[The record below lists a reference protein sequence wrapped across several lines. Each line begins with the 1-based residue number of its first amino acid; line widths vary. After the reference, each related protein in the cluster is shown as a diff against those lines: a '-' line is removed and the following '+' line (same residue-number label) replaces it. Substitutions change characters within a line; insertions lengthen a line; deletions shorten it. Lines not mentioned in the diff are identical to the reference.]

1 MLEKS
6 YDPSKVE
13 PKWAERWAL
22 RPFRADAEA
31 VLRGE
36 KKPFVIVMPPPNV
49 TGVLHMGH
57 ALDNAIQDAIIRYK
71 RMQGFEALWV
81 PGTDHAGIAT
91 QVVVE
96 RLLLKEG
103 KTRHQ
108 LGREKF
114 LERVWAWKE
123 ESGGQIIRQLKRLGA
138 SADWTREAFTM
149 DEVRSRAVRYAF
161 VKYYHEGLAYRGERL
176 LNWCPRCE
184 TTLSDLEVNYQP
196 APGTLYTL
204 AYPLEDGGTIE
215 IATVRPETI
224 FADVAIAVHPEDERY
239 QHLVGRKARIPLT
252 EIWVPI
258 VADPAVEREFGT
270 GALKITPAHDPTDW
284 EIGSRHGLPAPSVI
298 DLEGKL
304 TGDRVP
310 EPFRGLDRFEARK
323 KVAEALKAAGHLV
336 KEEPYEIHQPTC
348 DRCGTPIE
356 YALFPQWWLKMR
368 PLAEEVIARLE
379 RGEIRFHPERWM
391 RVNIEWFRNIR
402 DWNISRQLWWGHR
415 IPAWYCPEGHVTVP
429 TPERFMEDPKECAV
443 CGSKELKR
451 DPDVFDT
458 WFSSALWPLSVFG
471 WPEATKDFEVF
482 YPTQAL
488 VTGYDILFLW
498 VSRMEVSGVHFTGQV
513 PFENVILH
521 GLVLDNKGQKMSKSK
536 GNVVD
541 PLVMVEKYGADA
553 LRFGL
558 VHLAT
563 GGQDIRFDERW
574 LEMGRNFA
582 NKLWNATRFLLLA
595 REGFETKTD
604 QPTLADRWMQHV
616 LAEKIPELTRL
627 MDRFDLALAAREI
640 YQLAWA
646 EFADWYIEAAKPA
659 LRAGNRATLEGLER
673 ALTTLL
679 RLLHPFMPFV
689 TSELYQHLVG
699 EGKELANEPWPAA
712 PEADPEAFRRFEA
725 LKAAVKAARSLK
737 SELGLDPAREVEVFL
752 DGPLAEAVM
761 GESETFRFLARAWP
775 VLGAPERALASVTPE
790 VTVYLVPEGLV
801 DLAAWRTK
809 QEKRLAELRKK
820 AESARK
826 KLANKG
832 FVERAPK
839 DVVEFE
845 NRRLAEAEA
854 QIQRIEE
861 NLRRLGPTSGA

>member
-1 MLEKS
+1 MLEKA

-13 PKWAERWAL
+13 PKWARRWEEN
-22 RPFRADAEA
+22 PFKADAKA

-71 RMQGFEALWV
+71 RMQGYEALWV

-96 RLLLKEG
+96 RLLLAEG
-103 KTRHQ
+103 KTRHD
-108 LGREKF
+108 LGRERF
-114 LERVWAWKE
+114 LERVWAWRE

-138 SADWTREAFTM
+138 SADWSREAFTM

-161 VKYYHEGLAYRGERL
+161 VKYFHEGLAYRGERL

-184 TTLSDLEVNYQP
+184 TTLSDLEVNYE
-196 APGTLYTL
+196 ATPGTLYTL
-204 AYPLEDGGTIE
+204 AYPLEDGGAIE

-239 QHLVGRKARIPLT
+239 QHLIGKKARIPLT
-252 EIWVPI
+252 EIWIPI
-258 VADPAVEREFGT
+258 LADPAVEREFGT

-284 EIGSRHGLPAPSVI
+284 EIGVRHGLPAPSVI

-304 TGDRVP
+304 TGERVP
-310 EPFRGLDRFEARK
+310 EAFRGLDRFEARK
-323 KVAEALKAAGHLV
+323 KVVWALREAGHLV

-368 PLAEEVIARLE
+368 PLADEVSARLE
-379 RGEIRFHPERWM
+379 KGEIAFHPERWK
-391 RVNIEWFRNIR
+391 RVNLDWFAGIK
-402 DWNISRQLWWGHR
+402 DWNISRQLWWGHQ

-429 TPERFMEDPKECAV
+429 EPERFLEDPTECAV
-443 CGSKELKR
+443 CGSKELER

-471 WPEATKDFEVF
+471 WPEETEDMRAF

-498 VSRMEVSGVHFTGQV
+498 VSRMEVSGVHFTGKV
-513 PFENVILH
+513 PFGHVILH
-521 GLVLDNKGQKMSKSK
+521 GLVLDKKGQKMSKSK

-582 NKLWNATRFLLLA
+582 NKLWNATRFLLLS
-595 REGFETKTD
+595 REHFTERENA
-604 QPTLADRWMQHV
+604 PTLADRWMRHV
-616 LAEKIPELTRL
+616 LAEKIPEITRL
-627 MDRFDLALAAREI
+627 MDRFDLALAAREV

-646 EFADWYIEAAKPA
+646 EFADWYVEAAKPA
-659 LRAGNRATLEGLER
+659 LKAGNRATLEGLTD
-673 ALTTLL
+673 ALAALL
-679 RLLHPFMPFV
+679 KMLHPFMPFV
-689 TSELYQHLVG
+689 TSELYQHLAG
-699 EGKELANEPWPAA
+699 EDAELAKEPWPKA
-712 PEADPEAFRRFEA
+712 PAPDPEAFRRFEA
-725 LKAAVKAARSLK
+725 LKAAVRAARSLK
-737 SELGLDPAREVEVFL
+737 SELGLDPAQEVEVFL
-752 DGPLAEAVM
+752 EGPLAEAVL
-761 GESETFRFLARAWP
+761 EEAEVFRFLARAKP
-775 VLGAPERALASVTPE
+775 ALGAPERALAEVTPE
-790 VTVYLVPEGLV
+790 VNVYLAPEGLV
-801 DLAAWRTK
+801 DLAAWKGR
-809 QEKRLAELRKK
+809 QVRRLAELRKK
-820 AESARK
+820 AESARR
-826 KLANKG
+826 KLENPG
-832 FVERAPK
+832 FVERAPEE
-839 DVVEFE
+839 VVEFE
-845 NRRLAEAEA
+845 RKRLAEAET

-861 NLRRLGPTSGA
+861 NLRRLGQ

>member
-1 MLEKS
+1 MLEKA
-6 YDPSKVE
+6 YDPAKVE
-13 PKWAERWAL
+13 PKWAEHWAKH
-22 RPFRADAEA
+22 PFRADAEA

-103 KTRHQ
+103 KTRHD

-161 VKYYHEGLAYRGERL
+161 VKYFHEGLAYRGERL

-184 TTLSDLEVNYQP
+184 TTLSDLEVNYEP
-196 APGTLYTL
+196 TPGTLYTL
-204 AYPLEDGGTIE
+204 AYPLEDGGAIE

-239 QHLVGRKARIPLT
+239 RHLIGKKARIPLT
-252 EIWVPI
+252 EIWIPI
-258 VADPAVEREFGT
+258 IADEAVEREFGT

-284 EIGSRHGLPAPSVI
+284 EIGTRHGLPAPSVI
-298 DLEGKL
+298 DLEGRL
-304 TGDRVP
+304 TGERVP
-310 EPFRGLDRFEARK
+310 EAFRGLERFEARK
-323 KVAEALKAAGHLV
+323 KVVEALREAGHLV

-368 PLAEEVIARLE
+368 PLADEVSERLQK
-379 RGEIRFHPERWM
+379 GEIAFHPERWK
-391 RVNIEWFRNIR
+391 RVNLDWFAGIK
-402 DWNISRQLWWGHR
+402 DWNISRQLWWGHQ

-429 TPERFMEDPKECAV
+429 EPERFLEDPSECAV
-443 CGSKELKR
+443 CGSKDLRR

-471 WPEATKDFEVF
+471 WPEETEDMKAF

-498 VSRMEVSGVHFTGQV
+498 VSRMEVSGVHFTGKV
-513 PFENVILH
+513 PFEHVILH
-521 GLVLDNKGQKMSKSK
+521 GLVLDKKGQKMSKSK

-563 GGQDIRFDERW
+563 GGQDVRFDERW

-582 NKLWNATRFLLLA
+582 NKLWNATRFLLLS
-595 REGFETKTD
+595 REGFEEKESA
-604 QPTLADRWMQHV
+604 PTLADRWMRHV
-616 LAEKIPELTRL
+616 LAGKIPEVTRL
-627 MDRFDLALAAREI
+627 MDRFDLALAAREV

-646 EFADWYIEAAKPA
+646 EFADWYVEAAKPA
-659 LRAGNRATLEGLER
+659 LRAGNRATLEGLEA
-673 ALTTLL
+673 ALAALL
-679 RLLHPFMPFV
+679 KMLHPFMPFV
-689 TSELYQHLVG
+689 TSELYQHLKG
-699 EGKELANEPWPAA
+699 ENAELAREPWPEA
-712 PEADPEAFRRFEA
+712 PAPDPEAYRRFEA
-725 LKAAVKAARSLK
+725 LKAAVRAARSLK
-737 SELGLDPAREVEVFL
+737 AELGLDPAREVEVFL
-752 DGPLAEAVM
+752 EGPLAEAVL
-761 GESETFRFLARAWP
+761 EEAEVFRFLARAKP
-775 VLGAPERALASVTPE
+775 ALGAPERALAGVTPD

-801 DLAAWRTK
+801 DLEAWKGR

-820 AESARK
+820 AASARR
-826 KLANKG
+826 KLESPG
-832 FVERAPK
+832 FTERAPEE
-839 DVVEFE
+839 VVAFE
-845 NRRLAEAEA
+845 RKRLAEAEA
-854 QIQRIEE
+854 QIARIEE
-861 NLRRLGPTSGA
+861 NLRRLA

>member
-1 MLEKS
+1 MLEKA

-13 PKWAERWAL
+13 PKWARRWEEN
-22 RPFRADAEA
+22 PFKADAKA

-96 RLLLKEG
+96 RLLLAEG
-103 KTRHQ
+103 KTRHD

-114 LERVWAWKE
+114 LERVWAWRE

-161 VKYYHEGLAYRGERL
+161 VKYFHEGLAYRGERL

-184 TTLSDLEVNYQP
+184 TTLSDLEVNYEP
-196 APGTLYTL
+196 TPGTLYRI
-204 AYPLEDGGTIE
+204 AYPLEDGGAIE

-239 QHLVGRKARIPLT
+239 RHLIGKKARIPLT
-252 EIWVPI
+252 EIWIPI
-258 VADPAVEREFGT
+258 LADPAVEREFGT

-284 EIGSRHGLPAPSVI
+284 EIGARHGLPAPSVI

-304 TGDRVP
+304 TGERVP
-310 EPFRGLDRFEARK
+310 EAFRGLDRFEARK
-323 KVAEALKAAGHLV
+323 KVVRALKEAGHLV
-336 KEEPYEIHQPTC
+336 GEEPYEIPQPTC

-368 PLAEEVIARLE
+368 PLADEVIAQLE
-379 RGEIRFHPERWM
+379 GGAIAFHPERWK
-391 RVNIEWFRNIR
+391 RVNLEWLKSLK

-415 IPAWYCPEGHVTVP
+415 IPAWYCPKGHVTVP
-429 TPERFMEDPKECAV
+429 EPERFQEDPTACAV
-443 CGSKELKR
+443 CGSKELER

-471 WPEATKDFEVF
+471 WPEATEDFRAF

-498 VSRMEVSGVHFTGQV
+498 VSRMEVSGIHFTGKA

-521 GLVLDNKGQKMSKSK
+521 GLVLDKKGQKMSKSK

-558 VHLAT
+558 IHLAT

-574 LEMGRNFA
+574 LEMGRTFA

-595 REGFETKTD
+595 RANFQGTTD
-604 QPTLADRWMQHV
+604 APTLADRWMGHV
-616 LAEKIPELTRL
+616 LATKIPEITA
-627 MDRFDLALAAREI
+627 MMERFDLALAAREV

-646 EFADWYIEAAKPA
+646 EFADWYVEAAKPA
-659 LRAGNRATLEGLER
+659 LKAGNRATLSGLEA
-673 ALTTLL
+673 ALAALL
-679 RLLHPFMPFV
+679 KLLHPFMPFV
-689 TSELYQHLVG
+689 TSELYRHLAG
-699 EGKELANEPWPAA
+699 EDRELALEAWPEPPA
-712 PEADPEAFRRFEA
+712 PDPEAHRRFEH
-725 LKAAVKAARSLK
+725 LKAAVRAARSLK
-737 SELGLDPAREVEVFL
+737 SELGLDPALEVEVFL
-752 DGPLAEAVM
+752 EGPGAEDVLAEAEV
-761 GESETFRFLARAWP
+761 FRFLARAKP
-775 VLGAPERALASVTPE
+775 ALGTPERALAGVTPG
-790 VTVYLVPEGLV
+790 VTVYLVPEGLL
-801 DLAAWRTK
+801 DLAAWRK
-809 QEKRLAELRKK
+809 RQEKRLAELRKK
-820 AESARK
+820 AEGARR
-826 KLANKG
+826 KLASPG
-832 FVERAPK
+832 FLEKAPAEVVAFEKERL
-839 DVVEFE
+839 E
-845 NRRLAEAEA
+845 EAET
-854 QIQRIEE
+854 QIRRIEE
-861 NLRRLGPTSGA
+861 NLRRLG